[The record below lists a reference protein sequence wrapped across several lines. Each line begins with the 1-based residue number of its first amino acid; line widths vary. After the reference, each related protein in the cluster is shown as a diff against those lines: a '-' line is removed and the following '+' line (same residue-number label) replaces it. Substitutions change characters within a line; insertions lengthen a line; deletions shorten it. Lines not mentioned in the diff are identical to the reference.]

1 MTSFGFFVGLLEGDG
16 SIQVNQWRKRNLQ
29 YRVVIKLKYTLS
41 NHKMLSE
48 IRDDLELF
56 NVHIRHGYVLLVEDD
71 QRKLK
76 KLISLI
82 DDYGGFVLT
91 KVRKRYAF
99 FKYALTRK
107 IRYSEYESIKNNES
121 WFGYL
126 EILPFSC
133 DEIMKL
139 PLYNDWLCGFVEAE
153 SCFSVR
159 ENGNHSFSIA
169 QKEEEVVIES
179 IKKKFA
185 LPNKIQKK
193 ANGLFVIETYN
204 RRSLAD
210 VITFFDDKLKGEKQ
224 LQVNRFKTYFYKS

>member
-1 MTSFGFFVGLLEGDG
+1 MMSFGFFVGLLEGDG

-29 YRVVIKLKYTLS
+29 YRVIIKLKYTLS

-48 IRDDLELF
+48 IRDDLGLF
-56 NVHIRHGYVLLVEDD
+56 NVHIRHGCVLLIEDD
-71 QRKLK
+71 QQKLK
-76 KLISLI
+76 KLISFI

-107 IRYSEYESIKNNES
+107 IRYSEYELIKNNES

-126 EILPFSC
+126 EIVPFSC
-133 DEIMKL
+133 DEIIKF
-139 PLYNDWLCGFVEAE
+139 PFYNDWLCGFVEAE
-153 SCFSVR
+153 GCFSVR
-159 ENGNHSFSIA
+159 KRGNHSFSIA
-169 QKEEEVVIES
+169 QKGEEAIIKS

-193 ANGLFVIETYN
+193 ANELFAIETYN

-210 VITFFDDKLKGEKQ
+210 VIAFFDNKFKGEKQ
-224 LQVNRFKTYFYKS
+224 EQLNRFKTYFYKS